1 MAIVPTGDP
10 RALGLA
16 ELKLFLRHHW
26 LNPLRIDTFAPGAA
40 VDGRRPS
47 PSILRDIGKATNGL
61 RDIGKATNGNS
72 TC

>member
-1 MAIVPTGDP
+1 MAIVSTGDP
-10 RALGLA
+10 RAVGLA

-26 LNPLRIDTFAPGAA
+26 SNPLRIDTLAPGAA
-40 VDGRRPS
+40 VDGRLRGPS
-47 PSILRDIGKATNGL
+47 ML